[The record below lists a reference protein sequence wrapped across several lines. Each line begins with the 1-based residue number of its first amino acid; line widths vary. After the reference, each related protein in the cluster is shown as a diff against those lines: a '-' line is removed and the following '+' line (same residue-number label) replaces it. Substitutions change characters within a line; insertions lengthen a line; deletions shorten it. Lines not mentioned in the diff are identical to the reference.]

1 MQTTD
6 QLDAAVEQLIQPPD
20 TASDGAT
27 GSDPVDLLDQV
38 LEPTQEAESE
48 EFEEDENEVDESP
61 SDNIEFD
68 GEDDDS
74 DLVEEVAETDNL
86 IPVKVNGKEE
96 MWTLDQL
103 KQSAAGQGYINK
115 RMQEVAQAEKQYKAQ
130 AQALA
135 QQQQQ
140 VLAFFQQAQQSGVQA
155 PTPPSKELFDTDPI
169 GYMEAKLQY
178 DEAKAQYDTQ
188 LRQVQ
193 QMKQQQ
199 NAQREQQVQAFTQQQ
214 AQLLTERLP
223 EIADPQKGEAIKAG
237 LMEVGDYYGFTQD
250 ELAGVRDHRY
260 ILAMYD
266 AMRYRQLVNKRGKA
280 TSQPNESLT
289 PVKAGAKKRRNSG
302 KAAARK
308 TAQSRLQKSG
318 SINDALNLILDS

>member
-1 MQTTD
+1 MDTTSENIM
-6 QLDAAVEQLIQPPD
+6 AAVEQVIQVPDNEPGDTKAIEPEAVVEEQPEPP
-20 TASDGAT
+20 
-27 GSDPVDLLDQV
+27 
-38 LEPTQEAESE
+38 LEVESE
-48 EFEEDENEVDESP
+48 DVEDVAEDESP

-74 DLVEEVAETDNL
+74 DLVEELAEQDNL

-115 RMQEVAQAEKQYKAQ
+115 RMQEVAKLEKQYKAQ

-140 VLAFFQQAQQSGVQA
+140 VLAFYQQAQQTGVQA

-169 GYMEAKLQY
+169 GYMEAKIQY
-178 DEAKAQYDTQ
+178 DEAKAQYDTKISQ
-188 LRQVQ
+188 LQHMR
-193 QMKQQQ
+193 QQQ
-199 NAQREQQVQAFTQQQ
+199 KAQREQQVQAFTQQQ

-223 EIADPQKGEAIKAG
+223 EIADPTKGEAIKAG
-237 LMEVGDYYGFTQD
+237 LMEVGDHYGFTQE

-266 AMRYRQLVNKRGKA
+266 AMRYRQLVNKRGQA
-280 TSQPNESLT
+280 TPKNTGNLN
-289 PVKAGAKKRRNSG
+289 PVKAGAKKRPNQG

-308 TAQSRLQKSG
+308 KAEARLQKTG
-318 SINDALNLILDS
+318 SVDAAIDLIMKS